1 MPKLAALA
9 SAADNICFASSSVT
23 VSHVRGMSPHL
34 NMHRIFKR
42 PFLWPRAISRLHSV
56 SNFQVVE
63 LTDCDSLG
71 SLPVSRDAGI
81 FQQLNN
87 TKFPVRAR
95 KFGPPFRI
103 T

>member
-34 NMHRIFKR
+34 NMDRILNDLFYG
-42 PFLWPRAISRLHSV
+42 LELYRASIRF
-56 SNFQVVE
+56 NFQVGEV
-63 LTDCDSLG
+63 TDCDSLG

-81 FQQLNN
+81 FQQLSN